1 MNFICKII
9 DNKKDTRQII
19 VKYSRQNCSKS
30 IDDYQ
35 EYAVDYDNLDF
46 TDYESLVYSII
57 KYGLTI
63 IIKQLEEENCL
74 ECNKEDE
81 PSYSVDLD
89 DNLNKILA
97 IDYKQI
103 VYEDNF
109 IKKIDL

>member
-1 MNFICKII
+1 MNFICKIV
-9 DNKKDTRQII
+9 DNKKESGQII
-19 VKYSRQNCSKS
+19 VKYCRQNSPKS
-30 IDDYQ
+30 IDSYS
-35 EYAVDYDNLDF
+35 EYAVDYEHLDF

-63 IIKQLEEENCL
+63 IIKQLEEEECL
-74 ECNKEDE
+74 ECNKEPS
-81 PSYSVDLD
+81 PSYSIDID

-97 IDYKQI
+97 IDYKKI